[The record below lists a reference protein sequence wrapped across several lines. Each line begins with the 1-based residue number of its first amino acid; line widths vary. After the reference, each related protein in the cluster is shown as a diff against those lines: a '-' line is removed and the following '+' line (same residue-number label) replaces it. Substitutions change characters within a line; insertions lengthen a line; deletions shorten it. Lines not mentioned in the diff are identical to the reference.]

1 MNSSI
6 NGPGFPGRVFDDG
19 DYERID
25 AGLADTDRLLADGYP
40 GDAGTRQPVHTVY
53 VPADRF
59 SPSLAV
65 EWGEQALTA
74 AAEAGGIQRLAE
86 LVGLSPELAAQ
97 VTPRVEE
104 KLRHEPI
111 EDLRIDFEDGYLAAA
126 KTDDPDA
133 TEDAEAIR
141 AANQVT
147 AAIASGTATPFIG
160 IRFKCLEEA
169 TRRRGLR
176 TLELFVARLVQSGGL
191 PEGLVLTLP
200 KVSTVDQVKAMV
212 YAVERLESSLGLRP
226 GRLGFEVQVETPQLI
241 IGADGSHPVAQLPH
255 QADGRITALHYGTY
269 DYSASLQI
277 AAAYQSM
284 EHPAA
289 DFAKEV
295 MQLAVAGTGIR
306 LSDGSTNILPLG
318 DAGQREEAWKLHAR
332 LVRRSLERGYYQGWD
347 LHAHQLPTRYI
358 ATYAFYREGMP
369 KATERLRNYLRQTVG
384 AVLDEPATAR
394 ALAAFVLR
402 GVQCGAVE
410 PDEVRSS
417 TGLSELDLT
426 RLAHPRLAEQ
436 IPATTV
442 AASAA
447 EPQGASR

>member
-1 MNSSI
+1 MMTD
-6 NGPGFPGRVFDDG
+6 VFSEA

-25 AGLADTDRLLADGYP
+25 GGLKDTDRLLADGYP
-40 GDAGTRQPVHTVY
+40 GDSGTRQPVHTVY
-53 VPADRF
+53 VPADRYA
-59 SPSLAV
+59 PSIAA
-65 EWGEQALTA
+65 EWGQQALTA
-74 AAEAGGIQRLAE
+74 AGEAGGIQRLAE
-86 LVGLSPELAAQ
+86 LVGLSPELAAD
-97 VTPRVEE
+97 VVPRVEA
-104 KLRHEPI
+104 KLRTEPI
-111 EDLRIDFEDGYLAAA
+111 EDLRIDFEDGYLAPG
-126 KTDDPDA
+126 KSDDPNG

-141 AANQVT
+141 AADQV
-147 AAIASGTATPFIG
+147 AAAVAAGTATPFIG

-176 TLELFVARLVQSGGL
+176 TLELFVSRLVQNGGL

-200 KVSTVDQVKAMV
+200 KVSTVDQVRAMV
-212 YAVERLESSLGLRP
+212 YAVERLESALGLHP

-255 QADGRITALHYGTY
+255 KAEGRITALHYGTY

-318 DAGQREEAWKLHAR
+318 DAAQREEAWKLHAR
-332 LVRRSLERGYYQGWD
+332 LVRRSLERGFYQGWD

-358 ATYAFYREGMP
+358 ATYAFYREGLP
-369 KATERLRNYLRQTVG
+369 KATERLRNYVEQTVG

-402 GVQCGAVE
+402 GVQCGAVGA
-410 PDEVRSS
+410 DEVRRLTS
-417 TGLSELDLT
+417 LSEADLT
-426 RLAHPRLAEQ
+426 RLAHPRLALD
-436 IPATTV
+436 PAALT
-442 AASAA
+442 A
-447 EPQGASR
+447 

>member
-1 MNSSI
+1 MMTD
-6 NGPGFPGRVFDDG
+6 VFSDA

-25 AGLADTDRLLADGYP
+25 GGLKDTDRLLADGYP
-40 GDAGTRQPVHTVY
+40 GDSGTRQPVHTVY
-53 VPADRF
+53 VPADRYA
-59 SPSLAV
+59 PSIAA
-65 EWGEQALTA
+65 EWGQQALTA
-74 AAEAGGIQRLAE
+74 AGEAGGIQRLAE
-86 LVGLSPELAAQ
+86 LVGLSPELAAD
-97 VTPRVEE
+97 VVPRVEA
-104 KLRHEPI
+104 KLRTEPI
-111 EDLRIDFEDGYLAAA
+111 EDLRIDFEDGYLAPG
-126 KTDDPDA
+126 KSDDPNG

-141 AANQVT
+141 AADQV
-147 AAIASGTATPFIG
+147 AAAVAAGTAPPFIG

-176 TLELFVARLVQSGGL
+176 TLELFVSRLVQNGGL

-200 KVSTVDQVKAMV
+200 KVSTVDQVRAMV
-212 YAVERLESSLGLRP
+212 YAVERLESALGLHP

-255 QADGRITALHYGTY
+255 KAEGRITALHYGTY

-318 DAGQREEAWKLHAR
+318 DAAQREEAWKLHAR
-332 LVRRSLERGYYQGWD
+332 LVRRSLERGFYQGWD

-358 ATYAFYREGMP
+358 ATYAFYREGLP
-369 KATERLRNYLRQTVG
+369 KATERLRNYVQQTVG

-402 GVQCGAVE
+402 GVQCGAVGA
-410 PDEVRSS
+410 DEVRRLTS
-417 TGLSELDLT
+417 LSEADLT
-426 RLAHPRLAEQ
+426 RLAHPRLALD
-436 IPATTV
+436 PAALT
-442 AASAA
+442 A
-447 EPQGASR
+447 

>member
-1 MNSSI
+1 
-6 NGPGFPGRVFDDG
+6 
-19 DYERID
+19 
-25 AGLADTDRLLADGYP
+25 
-40 GDAGTRQPVHTVY
+40 VHTVY
-53 VPADRF
+53 VPADRYA
-59 SPSLAV
+59 PSIAA
-65 EWGEQALTA
+65 EWGQQALTA
-74 AAEAGGIQRLAE
+74 AGEAGGIQRLAE
-86 LVGLSPELAAQ
+86 LVGLSPELAAD
-97 VTPRVEE
+97 VVPRVEA
-104 KLRHEPI
+104 KLRTEPI
-111 EDLRIDFEDGYLAAA
+111 EDLRIDFEDGYLAPG
-126 KTDDPDA
+126 KSDDPNG

-141 AANQVT
+141 AADQV
-147 AAIASGTATPFIG
+147 AAAVAAGTATPFIG

-176 TLELFVARLVQSGGL
+176 TLELFVSRLVQNGGL

-200 KVSTVDQVKAMV
+200 KVSTVDQVRAMV
-212 YAVERLESSLGLRP
+212 YAVERLESALGLHP

-255 QADGRITALHYGTY
+255 KAEGRITALHYGTY

-318 DAGQREEAWKLHAR
+318 DAAQREEAWKLHAR
-332 LVRRSLERGYYQGWD
+332 LVRRSLERGFYQGWD

-358 ATYAFYREGMP
+358 ATYAFYREGLP
-369 KATERLRNYLRQTVG
+369 KATERLRNYVQQTVG

-402 GVQCGAVE
+402 GVQCGAVGA
-410 PDEVRSS
+410 DEVRRLTS
-417 TGLSELDLT
+417 LSEADLT
-426 RLAHPRLAEQ
+426 RLAHPRLALD
-436 IPATTV
+436 PAALT
-442 AASAA
+442 A
-447 EPQGASR
+447 